1 MHECPQRRVTAEAG
15 QISRTAAYGASP
27 VGSCSNLT
35 AMANR
40 NLDRVLSPEYL
51 DGLDSWPIE
60 TIREHRAEC
69 QCLEDAASYLRRLLQ
84 TRIDILGLETRA
96 RAKGEQTDIVSIV
109 EQLPGVLVDE
119 RYEHS
124 PNGRLLSVE
133 PRPDQ
138 ESWAYRR
145 MMESSGGVDIEASP
159 ELSDAALAELAEQFI
174 QLERMVSKERRA
186 LHDVYDHLQS
196 ELIERYRSGRATV
209 DGLLR

>member
-1 MHECPQRRVTAEAG
+1 
-15 QISRTAAYGASP
+15 
-27 VGSCSNLT
+27 
-35 AMANR
+35 MAKGKF
-40 NLDRVLSPEYL
+40 V
-51 DGLDSWPIE
+51 
-60 TIREHRAEC
+60 
-69 QCLEDAASYLRRLLQ
+69 SYLRVSTDKQGRSG
-84 TRIDILGLETRA
+84 LGLETRA